1 VTFNVI
7 DKKNISFILKIE
19 EREKKKKA
27 DATNC
32 KWIMKNFETERIF
45 FMDGMRD
52 KEQKSN
58 CFYLLK
64 RALFKE

>member
-1 VTFNVI
+1 MPLI
-7 DKKNISFILKIE
+7 KKNISFILKIE

-32 KWIMKNFETERIF
+32 KWNMKNFETERIF
-45 FMDGMRD
+45 FHGRHAR
-52 KEQKSN
+52 QRTKSN